1 MMAKTFIDVQV
12 LIQLKHMAVPR
23 NKPIDWI
30 GSSFKDLCDDEI
42 FPEDA
47 RRAAGYQ
54 LRKVQRGDDPDDW
67 NPFDDVG
74 AGTKEIR
81 IKQSDGAFRVM
92 YVAKFE
98 DAIYV
103 LHCFKKK
110 TQKTSQK
117 DKDLSTQRY
126 KDMMLIRSKK

>member
-1 MMAKTFIDVQV
+1 MDPPRATSECTSIDTIMAAQ
-12 LIQLKHMAVPR
+12 R

-30 GSSFKDLCDDEI
+30 GSSLKDLCDDEI
-42 FPEDA
+42 FPYDT

-54 LRKVQRGDDPDDW
+54 LRKVQRGDEPDDW
-67 NPFDDVG
+67 KPFDELG

-81 IKQSDGAFRVM
+81 IKQTDGAFRVM

-110 TQKTSQK
+110 SQKTSQK
-117 DKDLSTQRY
+117 DKDLSVQRY
-126 KDMMLIRSKK
+126 KDMLSTRSKK

>member
-1 MMAKTFIDVQV
+1 M
-12 LIQLKHMAVPR
+12 PR

-30 GSSFKDLCDDEI
+30 GSSFKDLCNDEI

-67 NPFDDVG
+67 KPFDDVG

-81 IKQSDGAFRVM
+81 IKQSDGAYRVM
-92 YVAKFE
+92 YVCSQVRGCHLCFALLQKENAK
-98 DAIYV
+98 D
-103 LHCFKKK
+103 
-110 TQKTSQK
+110 Q
-117 DKDLSTQRY
+117 
-126 KDMMLIRSKK
+126 SKGQGFVYPTL

>member
-1 MMAKTFIDVQV
+1 M
-12 LIQLKHMAVPR
+12 
-23 NKPIDWI
+23 
-30 GSSFKDLCDDEI
+30 
-42 FPEDA
+42 
-47 RRAAGYQ
+47 
-54 LRKVQRGDDPDDW
+54 
-67 NPFDDVG
+67 
-74 AGTKEIR
+74 TKFTLMIR
-81 IKQSDGAFRVM
+81 IKQTDGAFRVM

-126 KDMMLIRSKK
+126 KDMMLTRNKK